1 MITIQM
7 VAAFSTAQTHTN
19 ALTWSFE
26 FSNCFTVKNLFEKLM
41 KGEKGKKKHHKIY
54 IEFMKSIHLFSHTH
68 TNSFVFSSFLCV
80 IYMLQVLIYV
90 VCYACEFIFSS
101 LFLNEYVVQ
110 FGKFLLHSFFIDFL
124 FFSLNLKF
132 ERSQTGEKKR
142 WSWKNGTKGFN
153 WASEW
158 EKLILLFDALF
169 TCWKDTIHLMRKVN
183 GNKQI
188 EKFKSINEINKCN
201 NNKNQTKRD
210 EMEWKIWIKMQ
221 ERARK
226 QNEKNTPTKSI
237 SRRCVSTA
245 HKVGNKN

>member
-41 KGEKGKKKHHKIY
+41 KGKKGKKKHHKIY

-68 TNSFVFSSFLCV
+68 KFFCLAVYFFSSCLCI

-132 ERSQTGEKKR
+132 ERS
-142 WSWKNGTKGFN
+142 
-153 WASEW
+153 
-158 EKLILLFDALF
+158 
-169 TCWKDTIHLMRKVN
+169 
-183 GNKQI
+183 
-188 EKFKSINEINKCN
+188 
-201 NNKNQTKRD
+201 
-210 EMEWKIWIKMQ
+210 
-221 ERARK
+221 
-226 QNEKNTPTKSI
+226 
-237 SRRCVSTA
+237 
-245 HKVGNKN
+245 